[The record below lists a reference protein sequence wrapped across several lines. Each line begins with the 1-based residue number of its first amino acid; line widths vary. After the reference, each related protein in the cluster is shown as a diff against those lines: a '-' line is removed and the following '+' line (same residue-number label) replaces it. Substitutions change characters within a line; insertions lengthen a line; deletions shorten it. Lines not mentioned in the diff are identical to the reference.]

1 MAIDMFLKV
10 EGASGES
17 ADSNHK
23 EWIDIKSFNWGA
35 SQVANMA
42 GGGGGGAGKVSFS
55 DLHITALID
64 KATPAILKLCS
75 SGKHLGEAK
84 VSICKAGGSQIEY
97 STIVLKDVLVTA
109 VQFGGVNGGEQVQV
123 DYSFQAAKVEQHY
136 WVQTKEGGK
145 GAESQMGW
153 DVKENKATA

>member
-23 EWIDIKSFNWGA
+23 EWIDIASLSWGA
-35 SQVANMA
+35 SQSASMTS
-42 GGGGGGAGKVSFS
+42 GGGGGVGKVSFH
-55 DLHITALID
+55 DLSIEAPMD
-64 KATPAILKLCS
+64 KATPAILKHCA
-75 SGKHLGEAK
+75 SGKHLGEVK
-84 VSICKAGGSQIEY
+84 VSICKSGGSQIEY
-97 STIVLKDVLVTA
+97 STIVLKEVIVTA
-109 VQFGGVNGGEQVQV
+109 VQFNGVSSDELGAI
-123 DYSFQAAKVEQHY
+123 YTFQAAKVEHHY
-136 WVQTKEGGK
+136 WVQTPQGGK